1 MVLNTIRILLGKKI
15 INPKEDDKIFK
26 LLKSDTSGKEPKIS

>member
-26 LLKSDTSGKEPKIS
+26 VIEIGYFWKGTEDI